1 MEDEKFISQIVVS
14 SSSCDQ
20 NGDRVSKKDK
30 ICHICSMRLKGV
42 SVRYDTMLYRLAD
55 RLLYRLAD
63 RLLLVKC
70 YDKKM
75 VKLPK
80 GLLL

>member
-1 MEDEKFISQIVVS
+1 MISQIVVS

-55 RLLYRLAD
+55 RLLV
-63 RLLLVKC
+63 VKC